1 MKIAVA
7 GKGGSG
13 KTTLAGTLARIL
25 AQSGNRVLAIDVD
38 PNPNLA
44 VSLGIN
50 PETAA
55 GIEVVPST
63 FAHHSENA
71 EGNYSVGLDLAP
83 EEIVARYGTPAPDGV
98 SLLIVGRVEAEQA
111 GSGCNCSAHT
121 TVRGILE
128 HLHADPSF
136 HTVSDMEAGLEH
148 LKRGT
153 LEHVDTLLIVIEPY
167 FKSLEAAGRIEELG
181 RNLGVPLRYAVANKV
196 RSERDEDAIR
206 SFCDAKGIPVA
217 AVVPFDEGVA
227 EAERQGHAVLD
238 AAPDSEAVA
247 VLRDFA
253 GRLLSGTIDQ
263 REDLVAD

>member
-25 AQSGNRVLAIDVD
+25 GQSGHRVLAIDAD

-44 VSLGIN
+44 VSLGLD
-50 PETAA
+50 PDSAA
-55 GIEVVPST
+55 AIEVVPSS
-63 FAHHSENA
+63 FAHHSKDA
-71 EGNYSVGLDLAP
+71 EGNYSVGMDLPP
-83 EEIVARYGTPAPDGV
+83 EEIVGRFGAPAPDNV
-98 SLLIVGRVEAEQA
+98 SLLVVGRVEAHQA
-111 GSGCNCSAHT
+111 GTGCNCSAHT

-128 HLHADPSF
+128 HLHADDSL
-136 HTVSDMEAGLEH
+136 HTVTDMEAGLEH

-181 RNLGVPLRYAVANKV
+181 RSLGVPLRFAVANKV
-196 RSERDEDAIR
+196 RSPRDEAAIR
-206 SFCDAKGIPVA
+206 SFCDTKGIPVA

-227 EAERQGHAVLD
+227 EAEWQGHAVLD
-238 AAPDSEAVA
+238 SAPDSEAIS
-247 VLRDFA
+247 VLRELS
-253 GRLLSGTIDQ
+253 RWLLSGDRRQ
-263 REDLVAD
+263 REHLVAD

>member
-25 AQSGNRVLAIDVD
+25 GQSGNRVLAIDVD

-44 VSLGIN
+44 VSLGLD
-50 PETAA
+50 PDAA
-55 GIEVVPST
+55 AAVEVVPST
-63 FAHHSENA
+63 FAHHTENA
-71 EGNYSVGLDLAP
+71 EGNYSVGLELSP
-83 EEIVARYGTPAPDGV
+83 EEIVARYGAPAPDNV
-98 SLLIVGRVEAEQA
+98 SLLIAGRVEGHQA

-128 HLHADPSF
+128 HLHADPAF

-148 LKRGT
+148 LQRGT

-167 FKSLEAAGRIEELG
+167 FKSIEAAGRIEELG
-181 RNLGVPLRYAVANKV
+181 RNLGVPRRYAVANKV
-196 RSERDEDAIR
+196 RSRRDEEAIQ
-206 SFCDAKGIPVA
+206 SFCEAKGIPVA

-227 EAERQGHAVLD
+227 EAERQGLAVLD
-238 AAPDSEAVA
+238 AAPDSDAVA
-247 VLRDFA
+247 VLRELSE
-253 GRLLSGTIDQ
+253 RLLSDSTLTQ
-263 REDLVAD
+263 KDLAAD

>member
-25 AQSGNRVLAIDVD
+25 GQSGNRVLAIDAD

-44 VSLGIN
+44 VSLGLD

-55 GIEVVPST
+55 AIEVVPNS

-71 EGNYSVGLDLAP
+71 EGNYSVGLDISP
-83 EEIVARYGTPAPDGV
+83 EEIVARYGAPAPDNV
-98 SLLIVGRVEAEQA
+98 SLLIVGRVEPQQA
-111 GSGCNCSAHT
+111 GTGCNCSAHT

-128 HLHADPSF
+128 HLHADASL
-136 HTVSDMEAGLEH
+136 HTVTDMEAGLEH

-153 LEHVDTLLIVIEPY
+153 LEHVEALAIVVEPY

-181 RNLGVPLRYAVANKV
+181 RNLGVPMRFAVANKV
-196 RSERDEDAIR
+196 RTPRDESAIR
-206 SFCDAKGIPVA
+206 SFCDTKGIPVA
-217 AVVPFDEGVA
+217 AVVPFDEGVS
-227 EAERQGHAVLD
+227 EAEMQGQAVLD
-238 AAPDSEAVA
+238 SAPDAAAVS
-247 VLRDFA
+247 VLRDFSNW
-253 GRLLSGTIDQ
+253 LISGDKRQ
-263 REDLVAD
+263 QQDLVAD